1 LPTFGNLK
9 DVGLLPYQV
18 NVRFWQTE
26 LRVRPAVSGQLAYLR
41 IADVV

>member
-1 LPTFGNLK
+1 LPIFGDLK
-9 DVGLLPYQV
+9 EVGLLPYQV
-18 NVRFWQTE
+18 GVRFRPTE